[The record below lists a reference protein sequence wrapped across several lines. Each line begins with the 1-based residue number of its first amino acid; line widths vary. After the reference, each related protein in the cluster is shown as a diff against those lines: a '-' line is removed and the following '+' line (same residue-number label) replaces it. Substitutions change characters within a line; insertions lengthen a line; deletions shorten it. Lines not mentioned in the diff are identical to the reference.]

1 MHQLVNKT
9 LIASRCTVQLRE
21 LSNLCLFI
29 LTFVLFSFIFSR
41 LHFTLY
47 KYISIY
53 MSPRDN
59 VPQCSEII
67 YIYIYNWPA

>member
-1 MHQLVNKT
+1 
-9 LIASRCTVQLRE
+9 
-21 LSNLCLFI
+21 
-29 LTFVLFSFIFSR
+29 
-41 LHFTLY
+41 
-47 KYISIY
+47 